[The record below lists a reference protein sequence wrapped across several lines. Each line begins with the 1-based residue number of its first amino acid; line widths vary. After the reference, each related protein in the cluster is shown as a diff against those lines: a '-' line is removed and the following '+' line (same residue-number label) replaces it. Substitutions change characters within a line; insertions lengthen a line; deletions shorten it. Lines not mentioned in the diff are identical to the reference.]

1 MKLLG
6 RLLIT
11 GGNGYLGRH
20 LAEGLLPLFSEIILS
35 SRKAEPYP
43 EHSLNIS
50 FRQADITD
58 PAAVG
63 RMFSELQPDYVI
75 HAAALKNIAYAESHP
90 LECINTNIYGSEIIA
105 QAAIEN
111 KCKTVIGIS
120 STRAALPVTGMY
132 AISKSVMER
141 LFHYFNE
148 SPVHFMSLRLG
159 NLAWS
164 PGSVLSE
171 WEQMLHSSGCIQTRG
186 FDMSRF
192 FLNINDAISFLKVIC
207 QDPEKF
213 SGYTIVPQMK
223 MAKIEDVLKK
233 FISKYGGRYEQV
245 PSEIS
250 EKKTDQLVGE
260 SEERWAIVI
269 KLQGQQFFLIRP
281 GVNQSGSGNISF
293 EATPMCESDIE
304 EMIAK
309 RPEKYKYI

>member
-1 MKLLG
+1 MKPLG

-11 GGNGYLGRH
+11 GGNGHLGRH
-20 LAEGLLPLFSEIILS
+20 LVEGLLPLFSDIILN
-35 SRKAEPYP
+35 SRKGAP
-43 EHSLNIS
+43 HSGHSTNLS

-90 LECINTNIYGSEIIA
+90 LECIKTNVYGSEIIA

-111 KCKTVIGIS
+111 KCKAVIGIS
-120 STRAALPVTGMY
+120 STRAALPVMGMY
-132 AISKSVMER
+132 AMSKSVMER

-148 SPVHFMSLRLG
+148 SHVHFMSLRLG

-192 FLNINDAISFLKVIC
+192 FLNINDAISFLKIIC
-207 QDPEKF
+207 TDPEKF
-213 SGYTIVPQMK
+213 SGYTVVPQMK

-233 FISKYGGRYEQV
+233 FISKYGGKYEQV
-245 PSEIS
+245 PSEIP

-260 SEERWAIVI
+260 AEERWATVMR
-269 KLQGQQFFLIRP
+269 LQGQQFFLIRP
-281 GVNQSGSGNISF
+281 GVNGSGNISF
-293 EATPMCESDIE
+293 ETTHMRESEIE
-304 EMIAK
+304 EMIIK